1 MTARELEGEGRG
13 GQPGHEMTLERCREG
28 ILRNG
33 VGEKDQRLFAKA
45 NLVPQALVQENK
57 IRLQG

>member
-1 MTARELEGEGRG
+1 
-13 GQPGHEMTLERCREG
+13 MTLERCREG

-45 NLVPQALVQENK
+45 NLVPQALVQANK